1 MMNSLEETVVFLTQ
15 KAAAHDTCVMD
26 EITRFHELDHHDHDH
41 ELPLF
46 VWEKPQ
52 SLVLLAFADLLQP
65 NSRVLHMMK
74 LQYQAQDVTRN
85 QTY

>member
-1 MMNSLEETVVFLTQ
+1 MMNSLQENVVSLTQ
-15 KAAAHDTCVMD
+15 KVAAHDTCVMD
-26 EITRFHELDHHDHDH
+26 EITRFHELDDHDH
-41 ELPLF
+41 ELLLF

-74 LQYQAQDVTRN
+74 LQYQAQDVTRI